1 MERALYYETLS
12 DRRVRCTL
20 CPHYCTISENSRGI
34 CHVRMNRE
42 GMLFTDV
49 DGRYSA
55 IHMDPIEKKPLY
67 HFFPGSSILS
77 LGTKGCNMRCKFCQN
92 HEISQAIPGD
102 YPYMRPLSDEEV
114 IEIAKESKA
123 CIGVAFTYNEPTVF
137 FESMMA
143 LARKMKF
150 NDLKN
155 VMVTN
160 GYINANPLD
169 ELLEFIDAFN
179 IDLKAFRRGF
189 YKKYTHSQ
197 LDPVLESL
205 KTVRKS
211 GKHLE
216 ITHLVI
222 PGLNSKDKEFEEL
235 ITWIVDEL
243 GPDTVLHL
251 SRFFPAYQL
260 IIDPTPIDLLYR
272 FYDIAKEHLNYV
284 YLGNVNTRFG
294 NDTACH
300 HCGQDLVRRFNYMV
314 EFVGL
319 EKGRCSG
326 CDNRVITC

>member
-1 MERALYYETLS
+1 MERALYYESLS
-12 DRRVRCTL
+12 DQRVRCTL
-20 CPHYCTISENSRGI
+20 CPHSCFISEGLRGI
-34 CHVRMNRE
+34 CHVRMNRD
-42 GMLFTDV
+42 GILFTDV
-49 DGRYSA
+49 DGRYSV
-55 IHMDPIEKKPLY
+55 INMDPIEKKPLY
-67 HFFPGSSILS
+67 HFFPGSSVLS

-102 YPYMRPLSDEEV
+102 YPYMRVFSDEG
-114 IEIAKESKA
+114 ILEIARESNS
-123 CIGVAFTYNEPTVF
+123 CIGIAYTYNEPTVF
-137 FESMMA
+137 FESMIV
-143 LARKMKF
+143 LARKAKL

-160 GYINANPLD
+160 GYINPDPLD
-169 ELLEFIDAFN
+169 ELLEYMDAFN

-205 KTVRKS
+205 KTVRLS
-211 GKHLE
+211 GRHLE

-235 ITWIVDEL
+235 VTWVAGEL

-294 NDTACH
+294 NDTSCH

-314 EFVGL
+314 EVIGL
-319 EKGRCSG
+319 EKGHCSA
-326 CDNRVITC
+326 CKKQVVIC